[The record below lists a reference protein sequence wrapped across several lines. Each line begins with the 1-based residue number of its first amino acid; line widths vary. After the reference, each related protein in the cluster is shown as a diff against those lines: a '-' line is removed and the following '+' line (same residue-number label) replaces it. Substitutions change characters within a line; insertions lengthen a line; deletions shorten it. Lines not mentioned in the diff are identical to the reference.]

1 MCLAVPAEIIQLS
14 DGVATCRVGDS
25 QSTIRAS
32 TMLLPESPNLGDY
45 LIIHAGFALRVMDL
59 EEAKESLRLLRADAC
74 VAPGAEAPWETAR
87 GTAAGAPGKGQ
98 P

>member
-1 MCLAVPAEIIQLS
+1 MCLAVPAEIIQLN

-32 TMLLPESPNLGDY
+32 TMLLPEIPALGDY

-59 EEAKESLRLLRADAC
+59 AEAKESLRMLREDASDAPTAPAVPETDC
-74 VAPGAEAPWETAR
+74 AAVAA
-87 GTAAGAPGKGQ
+87 APGKC
-98 P
+98 